1 MNRKAYTS
9 PGAVVVGPYS
19 QAVESGDIVFI
30 SGQTPLNPETGLL
43 VEGGIEQQTEQCFIN
58 LIKVL
63 DVAGLTMDHVDK
75 VSVYLTNMDNFSGM
89 NAVYSKQFNSPYP
102 ARTTLGVASLPMNAQ
117 IEIELIARRK

>member
-1 MNRKAYTS
+1 M
-9 PGAVVVGPYS
+9 
-19 QAVESGDIVFI
+19 FI

-63 DVAGLTMDHVDK
+63 DAAGLTMDHVDK
-75 VSVYLTNMDNFSGM
+75 VSVYLTNMDNFPGM

-117 IEIELIARRK
+117 VEIELIARRK